1 LQKYIGI
8 AIIIAKEFGLCLNF
22 VHMSTLSSI
31 QWSTKH
37 FSQLTVNELYAIMR
51 LRSEVFVVEQNCVFL
66 DMDNNDQI
74 AYHTM
79 GWLGDDLVAS
89 TRLFDVDQSYTG
101 YQSIGRVV
109 GSPKYRGIGA
119 GKELMNYSIAECE
132 RLFGKHPIKI
142 GAQLYLK
149 KFYSEL
155 GFEQAGEMYY
165 EDDIEHIP
173 MIRK

>member
-1 LQKYIGI
+1 M
-8 AIIIAKEFGLCLNF
+8 
-22 VHMSTLSSI
+22 MSTNSTI
-31 QWSTKH
+31 QWVTKPFH
-37 FSQLTVNELYAIMR
+37 ALSAQELYAILR

-66 DMDNNDQI
+66 DMDNKDQI

-79 GWLGDDLVAS
+79 GWIGEDLVAS
-89 TRLFDVDQSYTG
+89 TRLFDVDQSYQG

-109 GSPKYRGIGA
+109 GAPKYRGIGA
-119 GKELMNYSIAECE
+119 GKALMHFSIAECE
-132 RLFGKHPIKI
+132 RLFGKGPIKI

-149 KFYSEL
+149 KFYEEQ

-165 EDDIEHIP
+165 EDAIEHIP

>member
-1 LQKYIGI
+1 MSL
-8 AIIIAKEFGLCLNF
+8 LN
-22 VHMSTLSSI
+22 TI
-31 QWSTKH
+31 QWTTKA
-37 FSQLTVNELYAIMR
+37 FADLTNNELYDILR

-66 DMDNNDQI
+66 DMDNNDQK

-79 GWLGDDLVAS
+79 GWLGHDLVAT
-89 TRLFDVDQSYTG
+89 TRLFDKDQSYPG

-119 GKELMNYSIAECE
+119 GKALMQYSIAECK

-149 KFYSEL
+149 KFYGEF
-155 GFEQAGEMYY
+155 GWEQAGEMYY